1 MEVSK
6 MASTIQIRVDDDLKS
21 KSDQLFKDL
30 GTDTTSAIRMFL
42 TQAVAYN
49 GSKSKEQCII
59 RIHLWQKMRCFK
71 DWNNPENLQ
80 KMEIIE
86 MQMMWFQ
93 IWEENIDYKV
103 VVTAE
108 AEEDLNQFIQYLLL
122 AKKNKQAAKNVLD
135 DFEDTVELLKHV
147 AGSLKTCDNPRLQ
160 SLGYHRINFQKHRYF
175 MLYRIEDDVIYVDD
189 IFHELQDYENR
200 MI

>member
-49 GSKSKEQCII
+49 GFPFEIKRTVHNPYTSMIEDEMLQRLEQSRESSKNGNY
-59 RIHLWQKMRCFK
+59 RNA
-71 DWNNPENLQ
+71 D
-80 KMEIIE
+80 
-86 MQMMWFQ
+86 
-93 IWEENIDYKV
+93 
-103 VVTAE
+103 
-108 AEEDLNQFIQYLLL
+108 
-122 AKKNKQAAKNVLD
+122 KQAAKNVLD

-147 AGSLKTCDNPRLQ
+147 AGSMKTCDNPRLQ
-160 SLGYHRINFQKHRYF
+160 SLGYHRINFQKYRYF
-175 MLYRIEDDVIYVDD
+175 MLYRIEDDVVYVDD

>member
-1 MEVSK
+1 M
-6 MASTIQIRVDDDLKS
+6 
-21 KSDQLFKDL
+21 
-30 GTDTTSAIRMFL
+30 
-42 TQAVAYN
+42 
-49 GSKSKEQCII
+49 
-59 RIHLWQKMRCFK
+59 
-71 DWNNPENLQ
+71 
-80 KMEIIE
+80 
-86 MQMMWFQ
+86 
-93 IWEENIDYKV
+93 DYKV

-147 AGSLKTCDNPRLQ
+147 AESSKTCDNPRLQ